1 MAILI
6 IKDKAFTTVLV
17 PDPILFIA
25 LLAPFTPILGL
36 LPPVSLW
43 LSTVAAIVAP
53 VLGTLG
59 PTSVVLSL
67 IAFGAWFKALAIV
80 LLRGAVRANGRL
92 GALCT
97 LSLGFPTGLSCG
109 ER

>member
-6 IKDKAFTTVLV
+6 IKDKAFTAVLV
-17 PDPILFIA
+17 PDSILFIA
-25 LLAPFTPILGL
+25 VLAPFTPILGFL
-36 LPPVSLW
+36 SLVSLR

-59 PTSVVLSL
+59 PTGVVLSL

-80 LLRGAVRANGRL
+80 LLRGTVWTDGRL